1 MKKQVFDLKEKSIL
15 ECDKQIKYY
24 SGKAKKHK
32 VFSLMLSQSSIIL
45 TVLGILIPLVDNIYI
60 NIYEGEIS
68 LIYWGYLFLGIAGG
82 IQLFDRVIGNTNSWI
97 RFIKTEIELKKIRQL
112 LLNEWERLSIQVD
125 FDNISKQET
134 ENFFV
139 LLLNFNK
146 EIYNLVEEETKSWA
160 DTYLKGLNVLN
171 EKITSLQSQ
180 FEEDINA
187 YEAQIQKER
196 KETEAEKNKGLQEFG
211 FLRVEVKNPLDF
223 DTVEVELLSDE
234 MKPVIPKQVLQHGSQ
249 DAIFPKLAFGT
260 YILIVSGISDE
271 NPIHKKV
278 FIEITNGKIALQ
290 SITLP
295 KIVTD

>member
-1 MKKQVFDLKEKSIL
+1 MKKLVFNLKEKSIL
-15 ECDKQIKYY
+15 ECDEQIKYY
-24 SGKAKKHK
+24 SDKAKKHK
-32 VFSLMLSQSSIIL
+32 VFSLILSQLSIIL

-60 NIYEGEIS
+60 NIYEGKIS
-68 LIYWGYLFLGIAGG
+68 LIYWGYLSLGVAGG

-97 RFIKTEIELKKIRQL
+97 RFIKTEIELKKIKQL
-112 LLNEWERLSIQVD
+112 LLNEWERLSIHVD
-125 FDNISKQET
+125 FNNISKQET

-146 EIYNLVEEETKSWA
+146 EIFNLVEEETKSWA

-196 KETEAEKNKGLQEFG
+196 KETEAEKDKAQKEFG
-211 FLRVEVKNPLDF
+211 FLRVEIKNPLDF
-223 DTVEVELLSDE
+223 DIVEVELLSDE
-234 MKPVIPKQVLQHGSQ
+234 MKPVIPKQVLKYGSQ

-260 YILIVSGISDE
+260 YILIVSGISGE

-295 KIVTD
+295 KIITD